1 MLNGK
6 LNDSLAMLEEAQKAK
21 AAENLKA
28 DGLAMK
34 LSETLTELENAKK
47 KVMMME
53 ERMQLQQQKVKDLQE
68 EQLSQ
73 KRGFEEETLEYKEQ
87 IKQHAQTIVSLEER
101 LQKVTEHHKK
111 IEGEIATLKDNET
124 TQKETVQD
132 TAAASP
138 TSPPAASPSENTAK
152 DTTVCDHLIEDLFT
166 AQKEI
171 LSQQEV
177 IMRLRKDLTEAHCRM
192 SDLRGELT
200 EKQKVELE
208 RNVALVQQQN
218 LELSGLKEKLMQM
231 AGVLDKKDKEL
242 QVLREKLRS
251 SQEKQ
256 KLQLLKEA
264 GNTTQKCDISV
275 QIEPPQ
281 NDIIASSH
289 EEQSFSDLGAKCK
302 GSRHEETIQR
312 QKKALSE
319 LRAQIK
325 ELEKSSLS
333 NHKEQLNESLLKVKT
348 LTTEKNVH
356 SKLDLPGLSRIE
368 IQVPQNGLASSGS
381 IPATEK
387 SGKVD
392 MAEALDLSEKLYLDM
407 SKTLGS
413 LMNIKDMSGHV
424 SMKHLSPNERK
435 RVNQL
440 RQRDLDL
447 VFDKVTQLKSRLE
460 RKEEILR
467 TYEKDIEHLRSHSLL
482 LLARNLKG
490 AVVHPLPPSPTLTTS
505 HPEAPSWSHTPACKE
520 ATPYSGTVLVWEH

>member
-368 IQVPQNGLASSGS
+368 IQV
-381 IPATEK
+381 
-387 SGKVD
+387 
-392 MAEALDLSEKLYLDM
+392 YLDM

-467 TYEKDIEHLRSHSLL
+467 TYEKDIEHLRQSKVSVQMYQSQVAKLEDDVYRESQEKALL
-482 LLARNLKG
+482 
-490 AVVHPLPPSPTLTTS
+490 
-505 HPEAPSWSHTPACKE
+505 KE
-520 ATPYSGTVLVWEH
+520 ALERTEQQLCQEKRLNRAIRQQKVSEPCGEQSLGAAPGQSRCTLEGKASISLFIGD